1 MLPDTITLALPNGGT
16 PVNKAFGRVDVFPNR
31 SVYHG
36 PAHTVLMR
44 QTLGFYRTPSKRIG
58 KFNGVMKSAAKVTL
72 DIHVLNAIGETI
84 TSPQIG
90 DLSYSIPVGA
100 TEGNVDQLFDHIE
113 ALVKD
118 QRAIMKRTLFGPEI

>member
-16 PVNKAFGRVDVFPNR
+16 PVDKAFARIDVLQNR

-36 PAHTVLMR
+36 PAHTTLMR

-72 DIHVLNAIGETI
+72 DINVPNAIGETVV
-84 TSPQIG
+84 SPQIG
-90 DLSYSIPVGA
+90 ELSFSVPVGA
-100 TEGNVDQLFDHIE
+100 TEVNVDLLFDHIE
-113 ALVKD
+113 ALIEG